1 MQNAGISGGLRAPA
15 VFLLALTSCAG
26 VKSFMAIQE
35 PRQESRPI
43 ENPFGPMY
51 EASSTKSGGKRDSLV
66 VRTKSGERSVEF
78 EIPSGGAGQG
88 DLEIPAEGES
98 SETRAGGRAPA
109 SEGYASRQPSVADK
123 EILWKIPEAPAE
135 QSAARRE
142 IESELGL
149 REVASRDAGPS
160 RSYLGRLDQVKQLY
174 RESRF
179 EASLLE
185 VEDML
190 QDYPMDARLH
200 EMRGTL
206 LDRLGHGDLAVQS
219 WKQALEIQ
227 PSNEPLRT
235 YLEMKGARAPAAA
248 QGGVDR

>member
-1 MQNAGISGGLRAPA
+1 MK
-15 VFLLALTSCAG
+15 T
-26 VKSFMAIQE
+26 FMAIDD
-35 PRQESRPI
+35 PRQENRPI
-43 ENPFGPMY
+43 ENPFGAMY
-51 EASSTKSGGKRDSLV
+51 EAPASGTSPSAKRDSLV
-66 VRTKSGERSVEF
+66 VRTRKGERSMEF

-88 DLEIPAEGES
+88 DFEIPAEADSGDS
-98 SETRAGGRAPA
+98 RMGGRAPA

-135 QSAARRE
+135 QAAARRE
-142 IESELGL
+142 IESELGV
-149 REVASRDAGPS
+149 REMASKDSGPS

-174 RESRF
+174 RQSRF

-185 VEDML
+185 VEEML

-206 LDRLGHGDLAVQS
+206 LDRLGHDDLAVQS

-227 PSNEPLRT
+227 PSNEPLRR
-235 YLEMKGARAPAAA
+235 YLEMKGARAPASAP
-248 QGGVDR
+248 GGVNR